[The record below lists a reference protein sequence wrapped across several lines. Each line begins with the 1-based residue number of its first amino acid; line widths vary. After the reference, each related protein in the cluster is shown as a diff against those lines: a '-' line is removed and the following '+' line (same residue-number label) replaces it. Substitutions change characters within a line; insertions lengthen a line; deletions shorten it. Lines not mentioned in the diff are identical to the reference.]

1 MTATKW
7 TSNYAIEGAMTR
19 EEYYKAREEDEDK
32 ISPKPRAHHKTSGD
46 GRKRTVK
53 KAGAPQ

>member
-7 TSNYAIEGAMTR
+7 TSNYALEGAMTR
-19 EEYYKAREEDEDK
+19 EEYYKVREEEEDK
-32 ISPKPRAHHKTSGD
+32 ISPKPRAHHKQNGGSVTA
-46 GRKRTVK
+46 TIK